1 MKRTT
6 FFLATLLLW
15 ASAASAEPGL
25 EHWTASL
32 QPGTLTPQSMS
43 SLAFG
48 PHGILFIGDSK
59 QGAVFAVDTGDRTPA
74 NREGRFSIGDFERKV
89 AARLGTSPEEILIHD
104 MATNP
109 ISRNIYLAA
118 SRARK
123 QWDTRWNLPN
133 DLADSQIL
141 LRLRPDDTLEEVALK
156 SLPFR
161 KVDLP
166 NPVDE
171 KKTHVWKEG
180 ASLRIDTVTDLVFHE
195 GTLYV
200 SGLSNEEF
208 ASTLWKMPFPSGD
221 SMTWTTLEIYHG
233 AHGAYETHAPIR
245 TFLPYGTGDQTQ
257 ILASYLCTPLVTFP
271 LKGLSDGAHVKG
283 RTVAE
288 FGSGN
293 YPLDMVL
300 ARFQEKEFIV
310 MSNSML
316 PLMTF
321 DPNDALQWKTPI
333 TKEVTTYSAGLPFV
347 ARTGAIQQMDTFNE
361 EFMVALQR
369 MPSGRLDLVSLS
381 LERLA
386 K

>member
-1 MKRTT
+1 MKKST
-6 FFLATLLLW
+6 FILATSLLL
-15 ASAASAEPGL
+15 ATMLGAEPGL
-25 EHWTASL
+25 EQWTASL
-32 QPGTLTPQSMS
+32 HPGTLIPQSMS

-59 QGAVFAVDTGDRTPA
+59 QGAVLAVDTGDRTPA

-89 AARLGTSPEEILIHD
+89 AARLGTTPEEILIHD

-109 ISRNIYLAA
+109 ISRNIYLAV

-123 QWDTRWNLPN
+123 QWEIRWSLPN

-141 LRLRPDDTLEEVALK
+141 LRLRPDDTLEEVVLNN
-156 SLPFR
+156 LPFR
-161 KVDLP
+161 KVALP

-171 KKTHVWKEG
+171 KKKHVWKEG
-180 ASLRIDTVTDLVFHE
+180 ASLRVDTVTDVVFHR

-208 ASTLWKMPFPSGD
+208 AATLWRMPFPAGE
-221 SMTWTTLEIYHG
+221 SMTWSTLEIFHG
-233 AHGAYETHAPIR
+233 AHGKYETHAPIR
-245 TFLPYGTGDQTQ
+245 TFLPYGSVDHTQ

-300 ARFQEKEFIV
+300 ARFKGKEFIV

-321 DPNDALQWKTPI
+321 DPQDALKLKQPI
-333 TKEVTTYSAGLPFV
+333 TEEVMDYTAGIPFV
-347 ARTGAIQQMDTFNE
+347 ARTGTIMQLDAFND

-381 LERLA
+381 LERLSQ
-386 K
+386 